1 MRRDIT
7 FTVKPL
13 DAKTERKI
21 NTLIPVFV
29 YFNNG
34 NRIRVYWENGIFVIT
49 KEYNLL
55 RDGKVLIS
63 IYEKRKLLFRIQN
76 FQPFTI
82 YILEDLD
89 KFKRAL
95 QLENFDGYPLIYDE
109 GKYKQ
114 LKTLISS

>member
-7 FTVKPL
+7 FTVKSL

-21 NTLIPVFV
+21 NTLPVFA
-29 YFNNG
+29 YFNG
-34 NRIRVYWENGIFVIT
+34 NNDRIRVYWENGLFILT
-49 KEYNLL
+49 KEFNLL

-82 YILEDLD
+82 YILDDLD

-114 LKTLISS
+114 LKTLIRS